1 MKTNLDLQRSLATTL
16 ILSLFAVGACTGRD
30 SANQQ
35 ASSELDPKAL
45 AEREANLEL
54 REKEIA
60 AKEEATRRAA
70 EIEARER
77 ELDTRE
83 RALAAERLAQ
93 TPRPAPPAPAPR
105 APEPRAPESRPD
117 PEPRHEEPAPRV
129 AEPRYANVPAGTGL
143 EIEFLDGVSSA
154 VSGPG
159 DRFAARVTR
168 NVVVGGEV
176 AIPAGSKI
184 RGTVTEAVSLKKIG
198 GRARLG
204 LDFSELVLPA
214 GGSVPIA
221 ANFATVGK
229 NETGRDAATIGGSAA
244 GGAVLGRATASKK
257 DRDRNTVLGAIV
269 GAAIGTAVA
278 SRTEGQE
285 VSIPAGT
292 VIDIV
297 LDSPV
302 EVRLRG

>member
-1 MKTNLDLQRSLATTL
+1 MKTNLDLQRSLATAL

-30 SANQQ
+30 TSQQ

-45 AEREANLEL
+45 AEREANLEQ

-60 AKEEATRRAA
+60 AKEEAAQRAA

-77 ELDTRE
+77 ELDARE

-93 TPRPAPPAPAPR
+93 APRPAPAPAPR
-105 APEPRAPESRPD
+105 APQPEPRVPEPR
-117 PEPRHEEPAPRV
+117 PEPRHEEPAPRI

-154 VSGPG
+154 VSSPG
-159 DRFAARVTR
+159 DRFAARVTHD
-168 NVVVGGEV
+168 VVVGGEV

-214 GGSVPIA
+214 GGSAPIA

-292 VIDIV
+292 VLDIV